1 MVTFLIGIENTSFQ
15 SKCSS
20 NSSFSVKYLIEV
32 GGLINF
38 WTNFV
43 YILLQ
48 VNDATGIMAGIM
60 DLSVMQSYFAMILC
74 GLHRSLVK

>member
-1 MVTFLIGIENTSFQ
+1 MVIFLDVENTSFQ

-32 GGLINF
+32 GGLLNF

-43 YILLQ
+43 YVYFYKL
-48 VNDATGIMAGIM
+48 IME
-60 DLSVMQSYFAMILC
+60 
-74 GLHRSLVK
+74 